1 MEHAQKKK
9 TSKPYSPEFRE
20 RAVRLAMEHRDDYQS
35 EAAALTAIAGKLGC
49 SPDSLRVWMRQVQR
63 DGGEQPGPTGVE
75 IARIKELE
83 RENREL
89 RQANEILRKASAY
102 FCPGGARPPVSQI
115 IDFIEESREA
125 FGVEPICRA
134 LQFAPSTYYDRRAI
148 ARDPDRASARAKS
161 DAALSLKIDAAWDAN
176 RKLYGARKVW
186 HVLRRQ
192 GEYAARCTV
201 ERLMRRLGL
210 RGVVRGKK
218 VITTNPDASLP
229 CPDDKV
235 NRLFM
240 ADRPNKLWVSDF
252 TYVPTWSG
260 TVYVAFVIDV
270 FARRIVGWRT
280 STSMKT
286 QFVLDALDQAIW
298 QRKTPDNKSLVHH
311 SDRGSQYL
319 SIKYTERLAEAEIDL
334 SVGTVGDA
342 YDNALAECV
351 IGLFKTEVINQIGP
365 WKSMREVEWETLK
378 WVDWY
383 NNRRLL
389 GPIGYIPPAEAEEA
403 FYANLNTLDM
413 VA

>member
-20 RAVRLAMEHRDDYQS
+20 RAVRLAMEHRDEYQS

-63 DGGEQPGPTGVE
+63 DGGERPGPTSAE

-102 FCPGGARPPVSQI
+102 FGSGGARPPVPQMTAF
-115 IDFIEESREA
+115 IDEHREMY
-125 FGVEPICRA
+125 GVEPICRT

-148 ARDPDRASARAKS
+148 VRDPDRASARARS
-161 DAALSLKIDAAWDAN
+161 DAALSVKIDAAWDAN
-176 RKLYGARKVW
+176 RKLYGARKIW

-192 GEYAARCTV
+192 GEDAARCTV
-201 ERLMRRLGL
+201 ERLMRRLGI

-218 VITTNPDASLP
+218 VITTNPDTSLP

-270 FARRIVGWRT
+270 FARRIVGWRA

-403 FYANLNTLDM
+403 FYANLNSLDM

>member
-1 MEHAQKKK
+1 M
-9 TSKPYSPEFRE
+9 
-20 RAVRLAMEHRDDYQS
+20 
-35 EAAALTAIAGKLGC
+35 
-49 SPDSLRVWMRQVQR
+49 
-63 DGGEQPGPTGVE
+63 
-75 IARIKELE
+75 
-83 RENREL
+83 
-89 RQANEILRKASAY
+89 
-102 FCPGGARPPVSQI
+102 

-125 FGVEPICRA
+125 LGVEPICRA

-148 ARDPDRASARAKS
+148 ARDPDRASLRAKS
-161 DAALSLKIDAAWDAN
+161 DAALSLKIDGAWEDN
-176 RKLYGARKVW
+176 RKLYGARKIW
-186 HVLRRQ
+186 HVLRRE
-192 GEYAARCTV
+192 GEDVARCTV
-201 ERLMRRLGL
+201 ERLMRRLGIK
-210 RGVVRGKK
+210 GVVRGKK
-218 VITTNPDASLP
+218 VVTTNPDTSQP

-235 NRLFM
+235 NRLFK

-270 FARRIVGWRT
+270 FARRIVGWRV
-280 STSMKT
+280 STSMTTK
-286 QFVLDALDQAIW
+286 FVLDALDQAIW
-298 QRKTPDNKSLVHH
+298 QRKTPDNRSLVHH

-319 SIKYTERLAEAEIDL
+319 SIKYTERLALAEIDL

>member
-20 RAVRLAMEHRDDYQS
+20 RAVRLLLEHRDEYQS

-49 SPDSLRVWMRQVQR
+49 SPDSLRVWVRQAQR
-63 DGGEQPGPTGVE
+63 DGGEQPGLTSADK
-75 IARIKELE
+75 ARIKELE
-83 RENREL
+83 REVREL
-89 RQANEILRKASAY
+89 RQANEILKKASAY
-102 FCPGGARPPVSQI
+102 FCDGGARPPVSQVTA
-115 IDFIEESREA
+115 FIEEHRGQ
-125 FGVEPICRA
+125 FGVEPMCKM
-134 LQFAPSTYYDRRAI
+134 LQIAQSTYYERRAI
-148 ARDPDRASARAKS
+148 AHDPERASARAKS
-161 DAALSLKIDAAWDAN
+161 DADLCIKIDAAWKDN
-176 RKLYGARKVW
+176 RKLYGARKIW
-186 HVLRRQ
+186 HVLLRDNQ
-192 GEYAARCTV
+192 DVARCTV
-201 ERLMRRLGL
+201 ERLMRELGL
-210 RGVVRGKK
+210 KGVLRGKK
-218 VITTNPDASLP
+218 VITTNPDTSQP

-252 TYVPTWSG
+252 TYVQTWSG

-270 FARRIVGWRT
+270 FARRIVGWRA

-403 FYANLNTLDM
+403 FYANLNSLDM

>member
-1 MEHAQKKK
+1 M
-9 TSKPYSPEFRE
+9 
-20 RAVRLAMEHRDDYQS
+20 
-35 EAAALTAIAGKLGC
+35 TA
-49 SPDSLRVWMRQVQR
+49 
-63 DGGEQPGPTGVE
+63 
-75 IARIKELE
+75 
-83 RENREL
+83 
-89 RQANEILRKASAY
+89 
-102 FCPGGARPPVSQI
+102 
-115 IDFIEESREA
+115 FIEEHRGTY
-125 FGVEPICRA
+125 GVEPMCKI
-134 LQFAPSTYYDRRAI
+134 LQIAPSIYYDRRAI
-148 ARDPDRASARAKS
+148 ARDADLASARAKS
-161 DAALSLKIDAAWDAN
+161 DAALSVKIDAAWEDN
-176 RKLYGARKVW
+176 RKLYGARKIW
-186 HVLRRQ
+186 HVLRRE
-192 GEYAARCTV
+192 GEDVARCTV
-201 ERLMRRLGL
+201 ERLMRSLGIK
-210 RGVVRGKK
+210 GVVRGKK
-218 VITTNPDASLP
+218 VITTNPDTSLP

-270 FARRIVGWRT
+270 FARRIVGWRA

-298 QRKTPDNKSLVHH
+298 QRKTQDNKSLIHH

-365 WKSMREVEWETLK
+365 WKSIREVEWETLK

-389 GPIGYIPPAEAEEA
+389 GPIGYIPPAEAEKA
-403 FYANLNTLDM
+403 FYENLNSLDM